1 LPKEKL
7 EYYCPTCGMIAE
19 EIEGAT
25 AAELAANLKNAFS
38 QEDEFVKICSKCGSK
53 AVRLRR
59 DAEKKE

>member
-1 LPKEKL
+1 MTPKEKL
-7 EYYCPTCGMIAE
+7 EYYCPTCGMTTE

-25 AAELAANLKNAFS
+25 GAELAANLKNAIS

-59 DAEKKE
+59 DVNE